1 MNETKIFKTKETAFR
16 ARSTKQ
22 THIKYGLRE
31 YAFMFFF
38 AVSID
43 Q

>member
-1 MNETKIFKTKETAFR
+1 MNETKIFKTKETVR
-16 ARSTKQ
+16 DIKQ

-31 YAFMFFF
+31 YTFMLYF
-38 AVSID
+38 AVTID